1 MRLEGSIDFHLASSI
16 ASEVLGKRYAVAV
29 KLARSPALE
38 PAACSGKRLWYPPGM
53 DLLWRFLLGGAMVS
67 LFALIG
73 DVLRPKRLAGIF
85 GGAPSVALATL
96 ALTAAKSGPA
106 VASLEAR
113 SMILSSLGFVLY
125 VYVAERLLATA
136 RWSPLVVSLGGLT
149 IWGLVAAT
157 AGVLLMRFA
166 GT

>member
-1 MRLEGSIDFHLASSI
+1 
-16 ASEVLGKRYAVAV
+16 
-29 KLARSPALE
+29 
-38 PAACSGKRLWYPPGM
+38 
-53 DLLWRFLLGGAMVS
+53 
-67 LFALIG
+67 
-73 DVLRPKRLAGIF
+73 
-85 GGAPSVALATL
+85 
-96 ALTAAKSGPA
+96 
-106 VASLEAR
+106 
-113 SMILSSLGFVLY
+113 MILSSLGFVLY